1 MNGKGTEP
9 ARGGGGGP
17 PRRGDRRAAP
27 PPPPGGPPRPPPPPR
42 DPTAR
47 LPVERVMGA
56 ATGAGIEKTVF
67 ELGRRNAIGIYLGTD
82 NRAILN
88 HIDAIRHEQEG
99 LAALRA
105 YGLKTLTLGGPFAAF
120 DRVAVMYEPFASLS
134 SHDVTAGV
142 LPERVTHDAFAQL
155 DRASEITERHGLY
168 YDFEGVF
175 DAQGDFYLSDP
186 SSLDVGAPRLNV
198 DGIVRD
204 IRALRVVLE
213 DGIARG
219 AIELAHPE
227 ITEHLP
233 PDAFAQKPSVITR
246 IRMRF
251 GGAPLPKEAYALVD
265 RSTLLSGQVAQA
277 HAAGWKVVLGRPGRG
292 SRIDTAK
299 QRIVLDGR
307 LRGTGTL
314 VYALAHE
321 AQHAVEA
328 ITGQLALDHTSPEAW
343 TDSALMAEARAQ
355 ANAFAVRRE
364 LAGDTGID
372 IAKDAHLP
380 DAIAREA
387 DHVMPGDAAG
397 LRRLAAAFGDAAPSV
412 PGHATYRDYY
422 TSQA

>member
-1 MNGKGTEP
+1 GAEAALSPTRAWLRFDPAPHTRPDLGPLAVDGNGVHTSG
-9 ARGGGGGP
+9 
-17 PRRGDRRAAP
+17 
-27 PPPPGGPPRPPPPPR
+27 

-251 GGAPLPKEAYALVD
+251 GGA
-265 RSTLLSGQVAQA
+265 
-277 HAAGWKVVLGRPGRG
+277 
-292 SRIDTAK
+292 
-299 QRIVLDGR
+299 
-307 LRGTGTL
+307 
-314 VYALAHE
+314 
-321 AQHAVEA
+321 
-328 ITGQLALDHTSPEAW
+328 
-343 TDSALMAEARAQ
+343 
-355 ANAFAVRRE
+355 
-364 LAGDTGID
+364 
-372 IAKDAHLP
+372 
-380 DAIAREA
+380 
-387 DHVMPGDAAG
+387 
-397 LRRLAAAFGDAAPSV
+397 
-412 PGHATYRDYY
+412 
-422 TSQA
+422 